1 MRLLQ
6 SVLATLPQTRKPQRK
21 FITHLLGLVLMLP
34 GHATFRNLS
43 RYSSCHERTFARWY
57 DRPFDFVSLNKAAIT
72 QVIPPEHQQALV
84 IDASFIPKSGTRT
97 YGLEHFWNSRH
108 RRSEKG
114 LEVSAVAWLDIT
126 DNCACGLSV
135 EQTPPSDKTSEPQ
148 GTRIDACL
156 EQLRGVVC
164 DHHLKHL
171 RYLIADGYYSKRK
184 FLDGVRA
191 LGLHQIGKLRRDA
204 NLRYFYQGLGH
215 PGPGRPKTHDG
226 KVQWDDLSRFERVQ
240 SEDDDV
246 VLYHQVLNHVHLRR
260 NLRVVLVV
268 DTRTQR
274 RAVLF
279 STDTD
284 LDAQTLYRGYKAR
297 FQIEF
302 LFRDAKQFTSL
313 NACQARSQAKLHFH
327 FNASVSCI
335 FTSEQWRPP
344 ATRLTR
350 FERVQSE
357 DDDVVLYHQVLN
369 HVHLRRN
376 LRVVLVVDTRTQRR
390 AVLFSTDTDLDAQTL
405 YRGYKARFQIEFLF
419 RDAKQFASLS
429 ACQARSQA
437 KLHFHFNAS
446 MSALALG
453 KLEARQQSGV
463 SSALPSEAAFSLQ
476 CQHECSCP
484 GQAGSAAAKR
494 QCPGRLFHGQPQT
507 ARLQPTSAGA
517 NFSAF
522 SPGAEPGKI
531 QPRLPRPL

>member
-6 SVLATLPQTRKPQRK
+6 SVLATSPQTRKPQRK
-21 FITHLLGLVLMLP
+21 FIAHLLGLLLMLP

-43 RYSSCHERTFARWY
+43 RYSSYHERTFARWY
-57 DRPFDFVSLNKAAIT
+57 DRHFDFVSLNKAAIT
-72 QVIPPEHQQALV
+72 QVIPPDHQQALV
-84 IDASFIPKSGTRT
+84 IDASFIPKSGTHT
-97 YGLEHFWNSRH
+97 YGLERFWNSCH

-114 LEVSAVAWLDIT
+114 LEVSLLAWLDIT
-126 DNCACGLSV
+126 GTCAYGLSV
-135 EQTPPSDKTSEPQ
+135 EQTPPSDKTAEPQ

-171 RYLIADGYYSKRK
+171 RHVIADGYYSKRK

-226 KVQWDDLSRFERVQ
+226 KVQWDDLSRFERVH
-240 SEDDDV
+240 SEEDDV

-297 FQIEF
+297 
-302 LFRDAKQFTSL
+302 
-313 NACQARSQAKLHFH
+313 
-327 FNASVSCI
+327 
-335 FTSEQWRPP
+335 
-344 ATRLTR
+344 
-350 FERVQSE
+350 
-357 DDDVVLYHQVLN
+357 
-369 HVHLRRN
+369 
-376 LRVVLVVDTRTQRR
+376 
-390 AVLFSTDTDLDAQTL
+390 
-405 YRGYKARFQIEFLF
+405 
-419 RDAKQFASLS
+419 
-429 ACQARSQA
+429 SQA

-446 MSALALG
+446 MSALTLG
-453 KLEARQQSGV
+453 KLEARQQSGG
-463 SSALPSEAAFSLQ
+463 A
-476 CQHECSCP
+476 
-484 GQAGSAAAKR
+484 QAGFSMASLKRRAFNQHLLERISQHLAQGHSLEKSSPDYQDLCNYGTITDRAA
-494 QCPGRLFHGQPQT
+494 
-507 ARLQPTSAGA
+507 
-517 NFSAF
+517 
-522 SPGAEPGKI
+522 
-531 QPRLPRPL
+531 